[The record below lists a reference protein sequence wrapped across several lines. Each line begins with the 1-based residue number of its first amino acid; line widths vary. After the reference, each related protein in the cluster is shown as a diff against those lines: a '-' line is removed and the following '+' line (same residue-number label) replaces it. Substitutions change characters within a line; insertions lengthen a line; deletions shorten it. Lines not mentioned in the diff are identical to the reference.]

1 MVMTQLPQDFKEF
14 LKLLNSHEVKYLL
27 IGGHAVSYHGY
38 PRSTADMD
46 LWIAIEPQ
54 NAEKVVAV
62 LKEFGFDVPELKLD
76 LFLDEDKVIRMGL
89 PPLRIE
95 ILTSISGVSFD
106 ECYSERIF
114 DTIDGVEVNIIS
126 LKHLKINKKASGRFK
141 DLDDLEHLGS

>member
-1 MVMTQLPQDFKEF
+1 MTQLPQDFKEF
-14 LKLLNSHEVKYLL
+14 LKLLSLHEVKYLL

-46 LWIAIEPQ
+46 IWIAISPQ

-62 LKEFGFDVPELKLD
+62 LKEFGFSVPELNPN
-76 LFLDEDKVIRMGL
+76 LFLDESKVIRMGL
-89 PPLRIE
+89 PPLRIK
-95 ILTSISGVSFD
+95 ILTSISGVSFN
-106 ECYSERIF
+106 ECYSERVF
-114 DTIDGVEVNIIS
+114 DTIDGVEVNIID